1 MRREFRTPERNAS
14 PIAPT
19 ARPKERAAAPRRLSR
34 TPYVVLAVA
43 LALTL
48 AAAAVVLASAKGR
61 DRARFDNAVQSTQDR
76 VLGRLETHVAL
87 LVGGAGLFDAS
98 DSVSRR
104 DFATYVRR
112 LDVHRAYPGVMGVGF
127 ARVLHPGEDSAVV
140 AGARR
145 EGVAGFRVT
154 PASGDSVR
162 TTILFLE
169 PPDRGNLAALG
180 YDMASEPVRRA
191 AMQRARDSG
200 RPAMSGRVVLRQ
212 EVDPQR
218 QAGFL
223 IYVPVYRHGPPLGT
237 VEERRRALMGFV
249 YAPFRAEDLLQG
261 VFGSE
266 EAPRVDFEIYDGP
279 RAAPELLLYDTHAP
293 RDRSPLFHK
302 TVQAQLAGRALTL
315 RFESRREFEEGLLGS
330 LVPWIV
336 LLGLAVSGVLFLIA
350 RAQARAR
357 ADAELRAEALRVALA
372 ERERLVQ
379 IVESSSD
386 LVGFAS
392 PDGAL
397 LYLNDAGRRMV
408 GLERE
413 RMGGARTL
421 AELFTPD
428 QAGRFDGEALPAV
441 RVAGRWRG
449 ETRLRNLV
457 TGDTVPVQCNLFRIP
472 DPQTGET
479 IGLGTVTRDVTAEKR
494 AQEEIE
500 ESRRAAEASASR
512 SRELAARLRTQAM
525 ELERQVDQAQA
536 LNDELGR
543 ANRAKAT
550 FLATMSHEL
559 RTPLNAVIGYADL
572 LLAGIPEPLP
582 DGLRRH
588 VDRIGLAS
596 RHLLSV
602 IEEILGYARIEAGRE
617 VVELGVV
624 DLGEVLNEV
633 VAIVDPLAAEKKL
646 RFTAPERVDPPT
658 LVTDARKLRQIL
670 VNLLGNAVKFTERGE
685 IGFAAERCGDS
696 VELRVRD
703 TGIGID
709 PADQERIF
717 EAFRQADEAT
727 TRVAGGTGLGLSVA
741 RNLARM
747 LGGDI
752 TVRSTPGEG
761 STFVVR
767 LPIDRHL
774 AGVPGADGGAGE
786 AARG

>member
-1 MRREFRTPERNAS
+1 MLAAS
-14 PIAPT
+14 
-19 ARPKERAAAPRRLSR
+19 
-34 TPYVVLAVA
+34 

-48 AAAAVVLASAKGR
+48 AASAVVLALTSGR
-61 DRARFDNAVQSTQDR
+61 DRARFDNAVESTLDQVR
-76 VLGRLETHVAL
+76 GRLETHVAL
-87 LVGGAGLFDAS
+87 LVGTAALFDAS
-98 DSVSRR
+98 DSVTRA
-104 DFATYVRR
+104 DFGRYVRA
-112 LDVHRAYPGVMGVGF
+112 LDLHRAYPGVLAVGF
-127 ARVLHPGEDSAVV
+127 ARVLHPGDDSAVV

-145 EGVAGFRVT
+145 EGVADFRVW
-154 PASGDSVR
+154 PVSRDPVR
-162 TTILFLE
+162 TTVLYVE
-169 PPDRGNLAALG
+169 PPSPGNAAAVG
-180 YDMASEPVRRA
+180 FDMSTEPVRRT
-191 AMQRARDSG
+191 AMQRARDTGLPS
-200 RPAMSGRVVLRQ
+200 MSGRVILKHAVEPGR
-212 EVDPQR
+212 P
-218 QAGFL
+218 GFL
-223 IYVPVYRHGPPLGT
+223 IYVPVYRHGLPLGT
-237 VEERRRALMGFV
+237 VEERRRALQGFV
-249 YAPFRAEDLLQG
+249 YAPFRAGDLLRG

-266 EAPRVDFEIYDGP
+266 RAPRVDFEIYDGR
-279 RAAPELLLYDTHAP
+279 RASRDQLLYDTHADLGHRP
-293 RDRSPLFHK
+293 LYRRTMRSELG
-302 TVQAQLAGRALTL
+302 GRTLTL
-315 RFESRREFEEGLLGS
+315 AFESRREFEAGLLGTF
-330 LVPWIV
+330 VPWIV
-336 LLGLAVSGVLFLIA
+336 LLGLGVSAALFLIA

-357 ADAELRAEALRVALA
+357 ADAELRADALRVALA

-413 RMGGARTL
+413 RMGGTRTL

-428 QAGRFDGEALPAV
+428 QAGRFAAEALPAV
-441 RVAGRWRG
+441 AASGRWRG

-479 IGLGTVTRDVTAEKR
+479 IGLGTVTRDVTAEQR
-494 AQEEIE
+494 AQAAVEEA
-500 ESRRAAEASASR
+500 RRAAEASAAQ

-525 ELERQVDQAQA
+525 ELERQVDQARA
-536 LNDELGR
+536 LNDELQR

-572 LLAGIPEPLP
+572 LLAGLPEPLP
-582 DGLRRH
+582 EGLRSH

-617 VVELGVV
+617 SVDLEAV
-624 DLGEVLNEV
+624 DLGEVVREV
-633 VAIVDPLAAEKKL
+633 VAIVEPLAAEKRL
-646 RFTAPERVDPPT
+646 RFTAPRRVEPPT

-670 VNLLGNAVKFTERGE
+670 VNLLGNAVKFTERGAIE
-685 IGFAAERCGDS
+685 FAAERRGEW
-696 VELRVRD
+696 VELRVSD
-703 TGIGID
+703 TGIGIE
-709 PADQERIF
+709 PADMERIF
-717 EAFRQADEAT
+717 EPFRQVDEAN

-741 RNLARM
+741 RNLARL

-752 TVRSTPGEG
+752 IVRSRPGEG
-761 STFVVR
+761 STFVLR
-767 LPIDRHL
+767 LPVERHL
-774 AGVPGADGGAGE
+774 AGAAGVRGGTPE

>member
-1 MRREFRTPERNAS
+1 MS
-14 PIAPT
+14 
-19 ARPKERAAAPRRLSR
+19 
-34 TPYVVLAVA
+34 
-43 LALTL
+43 
-48 AAAAVVLASAKGR
+48 
-61 DRARFDNAVQSTQDR
+61 
-76 VLGRLETHVAL
+76 
-87 LVGGAGLFDAS
+87 
-98 DSVSRR
+98 
-104 DFATYVRR
+104 
-112 LDVHRAYPGVMGVGF
+112 
-127 ARVLHPGEDSAVV
+127 
-140 AGARR
+140 
-145 EGVAGFRVT
+145 
-154 PASGDSVR
+154 
-162 TTILFLE
+162 
-169 PPDRGNLAALG
+169 
-180 YDMASEPVRRA
+180 SEPVRRT
-191 AMQRARDSG
+191 AMQRARDTG
-200 RPAMSGRVVLRQ
+200 LPAMSGRVILRL
-212 EVDPQR
+212 ETDPRR
-218 QAGFL
+218 QPGFL
-223 IYVPVYRHGPPLGT
+223 IYVPVYRHGLPLGT
-237 VEERRRALMGFV
+237 VEERRRALAGFV
-249 YAPFRAEDLLQG
+249 YAPFRAGDLLRG

-266 EAPRVDFEIYDGP
+266 RAPRVDFEIYDGR
-279 RAAPELLLYDTHAP
+279 RAAPELLLYDTHP
-293 RDRSPLFHK
+293 STGRRPLFRR
-302 TVQAQLAGRALTL
+302 TLQMQVAGRTLTL
-315 RFESRREFEEGLLGS
+315 TFESRRELEEGLLGT

-336 LLGLAVSGVLFLIA
+336 LLGLAVSVVLFLIA

-379 IVESSSD
+379 IVESSSE
-386 LVGFAS
+386 LIGFAS
-392 PDGAL
+392 PEGAL

-421 AELFTPD
+421 DELFTPD
-428 QAGRFDGEALPAV
+428 QAGRFAAEALPAV
-441 RVAGRWRG
+441 RAAGRWRG
-449 ETRLRNLV
+449 ETRLRNVV

-494 AQEEIE
+494 AQEAIE
-500 ESRRAAEASASR
+500 EARRAAEASASR
-512 SRELAARLRTQAM
+512 SRDLAARLRSQAM

-582 DGLRRH
+582 DSLCRH

-617 VVELGVV
+617 SVDLEPV
-624 DLGEVLNEV
+624 DLGEVLREV
-633 VAIVDPLAAEKKL
+633 EAIVEPLAAEKRL

-670 VNLLGNAVKFTERGE
+670 VNLLGNAVKFTARGE
-685 IGFAAERCGDS
+685 IGFAAERRGEW
-696 VELRVRD
+696 VELRVTD

-717 EAFRQADEAT
+717 EPFRQADEAA

-747 LGGDI
+747 LGGDV

-761 STFVVR
+761 STFIVR
-767 LPIDRHL
+767 LP
-774 AGVPGADGGAGE
+774 ADGAAAAAAAAAAGGDG
-786 AARG
+786 ARG

>member
-1 MRREFRTPERNAS
+1 MSDPRTPA
-14 PIAPT
+14 T
-19 ARPKERAAAPRRLSR
+19 AAPG
-34 TPYVVLAVA
+34 
-43 LALTL
+43 L
-48 AAAAVVLASAKGR
+48 AAPESP
-61 DRARFDNAVQSTQDR
+61 
-76 VLGRLETHVAL
+76 
-87 LVGGAGLFDAS
+87 
-98 DSVSRR
+98 
-104 DFATYVRR
+104 
-112 LDVHRAYPGVMGVGF
+112 PG
-127 ARVLHPGEDSAVV
+127 V
-140 AGARR
+140 AGA
-145 EGVAGFRVT
+145 EPGAT
-154 PASGDSVR
+154 PPRLPVDGALFGLLVESVR
-162 TTILFLE
+162 DYAIF
-169 PPDRGNLAALG
+169 AL
-180 YDMASEPVRRA
+180 
-191 AMQRARDSG
+191 
-200 RPAMSGRVVLRQ
+200 
-212 EVDPQR
+212 
-218 QAGFL
+218 
-223 IYVPVYRHGPPLGT
+223 
-237 VEERRRALMGFV
+237 
-249 YAPFRAEDLLQG
+249 
-261 VFGSE
+261 
-266 EAPRVDFEIYDGP
+266 
-279 RAAPELLLYDTHAP
+279 
-293 RDRSPLFHK
+293 
-302 TVQAQLAGRALTL
+302 
-315 RFESRREFEEGLLGS
+315 
-330 LVPWIV
+330 
-336 LLGLAVSGVLFLIA
+336 
-350 RAQARAR
+350 
-357 ADAELRAEALRVALA
+357 DAEGIVRSWNAGAQRFKGYEAHEIIGRHFSTFYPPEDIAADKPGWELRVATA
-372 ERERLVQ
+372 EGRVEDQGWRLRKDGTRFWANVVITALRDPQ
-379 IVESSSD
+379 GR
-386 LVGFAS
+386 LVGFAK
-392 PDGAL
+392 
-397 LYLNDAGRRMV
+397 
-408 GLERE
+408 
-413 RMGGARTL
+413 
-421 AELFTPD
+421 
-428 QAGRFDGEALPAV
+428 
-441 RVAGRWRG
+441 
-449 ETRLRNLV
+449 
-457 TGDTVPVQCNLFRIP
+457 
-472 DPQTGET
+472 
-479 IGLGTVTRDVTAEKR
+479 VTRDLTE
-494 AQEEIE
+494 
-500 ESRRAAEASASR
+500 RRAAEEQA
-512 SRELAARLRTQAM
+512 LADARRVAAAEAANRAKSQFLSTMSHELRTPLNAIGGYAELLAM

-774 AGVPGADGGAGE
+774 AGAPGVDGGAGE

>member
-1 MRREFRTPERNAS
+1 MTSGRRRARRPFRTPERIAS

-19 ARPKERAAAPRRLSR
+19 HRSPEAAPAPRPLSR
-34 TPYVVLAVA
+34 TPYLVLAAA

-48 AAAAVVLASAKGR
+48 AAAWVVLASSNGR
-61 DRARFDNAVQSTQDR
+61 DRARFDNAVQNTLDGVR
-76 VLGRLETHVAL
+76 GRLETHVAL
-87 LVGGAGLFDAS
+87 LLGGAGLFDAS
-98 DSVSRR
+98 DSVTRS

-112 LDVHRAYPGVMGVGF
+112 LDVHRAYPGVLGVGF
-127 ARVLHPGEDSAVV
+127 ARVLHPGDDSTVI

-145 EGVAGFRVT
+145 EGVAGFRVW
-154 PASGDSVR
+154 PVSRDSVR

-169 PPDRGNLAALG
+169 PWSPGNAAALG
-180 YDMASEPVRRA
+180 YDMSSEPIRRT
-191 AMQRARDSG
+191 AMQRARDTG
-200 RPAMSGRVVLRQ
+200 IPAVTGRVLLRR
-212 EVDPQR
+212 EIDPRQR
-218 QAGFL
+218 PGFL
-223 IYVPVYRHGPPLGT
+223 IYVPLYRHGLPLGT
-237 VEERRRALMGFV
+237 VDERRRALMGFV
-249 YAPFRAEDLLQG
+249 FAPFRAEDLLNG

-266 EAPRVDFEIYDGP
+266 RTPRVDFEIYDGR
-279 RAAPELLLYDTHAP
+279 RAAPEQLLYDTRPGVGRKP
-293 RDRSPLFHK
+293 RFRR
-302 TVQAQLAGRALTL
+302 TVRMQVGGRTLTL
-315 RFESRREFEEGLLGS
+315 RFESRREVEEGLVGS
-330 LVPWIV
+330 LVPWIM
-336 LLGLAVSGVLFLIA
+336 LLGLGVSAALFLIA

-392 PDGAL
+392 PEGAL

-428 QAGRFDGEALPAV
+428 QAGRFAAEALPAV
-441 RVAGRWRG
+441 RTAGRWRG

-500 ESRRAAEASASR
+500 AARRAAEASAGE

-525 ELERQVDQAQA
+525 ELERQVDQARA

-582 DGLRRH
+582 EGLRRH

-617 VVELGVV
+617 SVALEEV
-624 DLGEVLNEV
+624 DLGEVLSEV
-633 VAIVDPLAAEKKL
+633 VAIVEPLAAEKRL
-646 RFTAPERVDPPT
+646 RFTAPERVDPPA

-685 IGFAAERCGDS
+685 IGFAAERCGAW
-696 VELRVRD
+696 VEFRVRD

-717 EAFRQADEAT
+717 EPFRQADEAT

-747 LGGDI
+747 LGGDV
-752 TVRSTPGEG
+752 TVRSKVGEG
-761 STFVVR
+761 STFTVR
-767 LPIDRHL
+767 LPVDSPV
-774 AGVPGADGGAGE
+774 ATGG
-786 AARG
+786 

>member
-1 MRREFRTPERNAS
+1 VTTRRRRAGRPFRAPERIAR

-19 ARPKERAAAPRRLSR
+19 ARTRER
-34 TPYVVLAVA
+34 TPAPPRISRSPYLVLAVA

-48 AAAAVVLASAKGR
+48 AASLVVLASANGR
-61 DRARFDNAVQSTQDR
+61 DRARFDNVVQSTLDR
-76 VLGRLETHVAL
+76 VRGRLETHVAL
-87 LVGGAGLFDAS
+87 LLGGAGLFDAS
-98 DSVSRR
+98 DSVTRR

-112 LDVHRAYPGVMGVGF
+112 LDVHRAYPGVLGVGF
-127 ARVLHPGEDSAVV
+127 ARVLHPGDDALIA

-145 EGVAGFRVT
+145 EGVAGFRVW
-154 PASGDSVR
+154 PVSGDTVR

-169 PPDRGNLAALG
+169 PATPGNTAALG
-180 YDMASEPVRRA
+180 FDMSSEPVRRT
-191 AMQRARDSG
+191 AMQRARDTG
-200 RPAMSGRVVLRQ
+200 VPAMTGRVLLRR
-212 EVDPQR
+212 EIDPGSR
-218 QAGFL
+218 PGFL
-223 IYVPVYRHGPPLGT
+223 IYVPVYRRGQPLGT
-237 VEERRRALMGFV
+237 VEARRRALQGFV
-249 YAPFRAEDLLQG
+249 FAPFRAEDLLRE

-266 EAPRVDFEIYDGP
+266 QVPGVDFEIYDG
-279 RAAPELLLYDTHAP
+279 RRTAPELLLFDTHPGA
-293 RDRSPLFHK
+293 RQ
-302 TVQAQLAGRALTL
+302 QALYRRTLRMRVGGRTLTL
-315 RFESRREFEEGLLGS
+315 RFESRPEFEAGLVGS
-330 LVPWIV
+330 LVPWIA
-336 LLGLAVSGVLFLIA
+336 LLGLAVSAVLFLIA
-350 RAQARAR
+350 RAQVRAR

-392 PDGAL
+392 PEGAL

-413 RMGGARTL
+413 RMGGTRTL
-421 AELFTPD
+421 AELFTSD
-428 QAGRFDGEALPAV
+428 EAGRFAAEALPAV
-441 RVAGRWRG
+441 RAAGRWRG
-449 ETRLRNLV
+449 ETRLRHLA

-494 AQEEIE
+494 AQEAIE
-500 ESRRAAEASASR
+500 EARRAAEASAGR

-525 ELERQVDQAQA
+525 ELERQVDQARA

-617 VVELGVV
+617 TVELEAV
-624 DLGEVLNEV
+624 DLGEVLSEV
-633 VAIVDPLAAEKKL
+633 VAIVEPLAAEKRL
-646 RFTAPERVDPPT
+646 RFTAPERVEPPT
-658 LVTDARKLRQIL
+658 LMTDARKLRQIL

-685 IGFAAERCGDS
+685 IGFAAEQCGEW
-696 VELRVRD
+696 VEFRVRD

-709 PADQERIF
+709 PADQARIF
-717 EAFRQADEAT
+717 EPFRQADEAP

-747 LGGDI
+747 LGGDV
-752 TVRSTPGEG
+752 TVRSAPGEG

-767 LPIDRHL
+767 LPVERPP
-774 AGVPGADGGAGE
+774 AAPGG
-786 AARG
+786 